1 MKKLRRIV
9 LVTGAPACSGLAYYH
24 YLAIRDRSRYPVEIV
39 DNGQASYGR
48 TLPQRLAARAQ
59 RALGVA
65 RSQFS
70 RVLPAVGKQPDEAA
84 IVLYNLACVTPD
96 EIRRLS
102 ELGVALY
109 AYFPDSPFG
118 IPASSWADIRRVLP
132 LFTGV
137 FTFLNDLVPVFYQ
150 YGARRVRRV
159 PFAYCRYTHL
169 RTDVHRAP
177 DGHLYYFGTYGPTVE
192 RWLMP
197 LAHFNLII
205 HGHGWSRASSP
216 ELRKASMH
224 SAAIDSQMGKAAEGQ
239 LVVNFI
245 RAEHGS
251 GHSMK
256 TFELPAAGACVI
268 TNRSEEQL
276 EFFPEGSGVCY
287 FNTVE
292 EMTGLVAR
300 CMEDPSRIV
309 AAIGKRDAYL
319 VGHSYHERVETLL
332 DEIEGGF
339 DDRTPA
345 FDGSDGQCAGRPCA
359 CRLSR

>member
-1 MKKLRRIV
+1 M
-9 LVTGAPACSGLAYYH
+9 PA
-24 YLAIRDRSRYPVEIV
+24 R
-39 DNGQASYGR
+39 
-48 TLPQRLAARAQ
+48 
-59 RALGVA
+59 
-65 RSQFS
+65 
-70 RVLPAVGKQPDEAA
+70 
-84 IVLYNLACVTPD
+84 
-96 EIRRLS
+96 
-102 ELGVALY
+102 
-109 AYFPDSPFG
+109 
-118 IPASSWADIRRVLP
+118 SWADIRRVLP
-132 LFTGV
+132 LFTSV

-169 RTDVHRAP
+169 QTDVHRAP

-197 LAHFNLII
+197 LARFNLVI

-224 SAAIDSQMGKAAEGQ
+224 SIAIDSQMCKAAEGQ

-276 EFFPEGSGVCY
+276 EFFPEGSGVGY
-287 FNTVE
+287 FNTAG
-292 EMTGLVAR
+292 EMTGLVVR
-300 CMEDPSRIV
+300 FMEDPCRIT
-309 AAIGKRDAYL
+309 AAIGKRDVYL
-319 VGHSYHERVETLL
+319 AGHSYHERVETLL
-332 DEIEGGF
+332 DEIEDSF
-339 DDRTPA
+339 DGRNPA
-345 FDGSDGQCAGRPCA
+345 VEGSDGQCTERLCA
-359 CRLSR
+359 CRRSR